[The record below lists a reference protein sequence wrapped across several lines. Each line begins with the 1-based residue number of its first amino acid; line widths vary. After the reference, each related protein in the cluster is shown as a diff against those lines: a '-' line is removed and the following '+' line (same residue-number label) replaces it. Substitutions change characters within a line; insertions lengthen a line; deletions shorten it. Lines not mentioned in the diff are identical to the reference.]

1 MQNTAEKGRLLEVA
15 TKLYLEKQGF
25 KVYFWQEWASQKG
38 LPLQDTGIDLVA
50 EIDGELYAVQ
60 CKNWSRAVSW
70 ENLGT
75 FVSSFL
81 RRDID
86 FNGGYLVATSITNE
100 VERKIRELKKP
111 IFFIP
116 VEDLNE
122 YLDQAK
128 ALLEGKPLIKEKK
141 QLRPYQEQAI
151 QSVLEG
157 FQVHDRGKLIMPPGT
172 GKTLVALRIAES
184 FGEGKLVLFL
194 CPSIALLDQS
204 IKAWLKDSELP
215 IHAYAVVSDKGVG
228 KDDELNSR
236 SLLSFPATT
245 SAEEL
250 IRAFRLEED
259 KLNVIFSTYQSLDV
273 IKEAQQKGLPEFD
286 LIICDEAHRTA
297 GVSKREET
305 NFKLVHSN
313 EHIKGKKRLY
323 MTATPKVFDVEKED
337 RERIE
342 EENLV
347 KIFDMSDEEIFGP
360 TFFEY
365 SFRRAIEEGYLS
377 PYRIVVMTVDRKEVQ
392 EKLYQYLNSQDKL
405 SIDDTTKLV
414 GLGKLI
420 KGEVLN
426 EDGTPLNLLIK
437 RGIVFVNRVKTSEQ
451 IAKGFEAIFRE
462 YFGTH
467 SPAEVQHIDGNMS
480 VFDKRNKINW
490 LRQGGEKCHILTN
503 AKVLTEGID
512 VPALDFVAFFDPK
525 ESVVDIIQALGRV
538 VRKAENKEFGLVF
551 IPLVVSTERENIDEQ
566 IERTS
571 YKTLW
576 QVLNAVASL
585 DSAFQSQIRVILI
598 EDGNRTR
605 EIDPNRD
612 RVIVLDRGNT
622 QTSLFEPIRKYLST
636 KIVRSFRLGSIFLR
650 DWAQETAKTAQDL
663 KDHVQ
668 IALEKD
674 PVFRQKFE
682 ELRKALTTLLNES
695 ISDQDA
701 INLIVQ
707 YILTKPIFD
716 AVFEHKSQVD
726 EILDSIFEYFKHFLQ
741 NNIRELDKFYEQ
753 VQAKASGLRDEEER
767 QDFLRHLYTNFFS
780 VAFKET
786 TDEVGIA
793 YTPVPLVSFIVKFV
807 NYLTQ
812 KHFGKSLDDEGVVI
826 LEPFAGMGTFI
837 SIAIRNENMDP
848 QKLEEKLKRKEIW
861 ANEILLLPYMAMVKN
876 IESTIARRTGKHLP
890 FETALWTDSFS
901 LMEKLYEKQ
910 SPKLPMIIPEK
921 FKELLNAQLKAKVNV
936 IISNPPWR
944 VGREN
949 ENVGR
954 RNVEY
959 RNLRM
964 RIGQTYAKYA
974 KQLGTTNVN
983 KLYDTYIQAL
993 RMASDR
999 IEEGVIGFV
1008 LNNGW
1013 LKGLS
1018 GRGVRKALS
1027 EELAEVYVYDL
1038 KGDARTSG
1046 DEWRRQ
1052 GDKIFDNQSR
1062 AGVCLLFLVKRK
1074 DKKGL
1079 AKIHY
1084 KAVRDYATKEEKFA
1098 ELREWG
1104 DKPEQIP
1111 WQEITPNQK
1120 HDWIDQGE
1128 EEFESFVKLG
1138 DKKNRNDIK
1147 VFNEYSSGL
1156 NTSRETYVY
1165 NFSREE
1171 LKKHMERLISTFNEH
1186 LERVWAGE
1194 INEDNV
1200 EEKIE
1205 RDQRKIKW
1213 DDTLRNWLF
1222 RLGEKQKFK
1231 EERVF
1236 PAFYRPFIPMQVYF
1250 YKVFNAGTYR
1260 LPSIFPTP
1268 DAENLAIVSSSVG
1281 KGRVFDVFIATK
1293 IVDVSFH
1300 TTSVFLFPLYT
1311 YIEVKT
1317 LYGTVSQK
1325 QYNITDQTLKLF
1337 RSALNDPNITKE
1349 DIFYYV
1355 FGVLSTPSYVERF
1368 RNNLSKELPRVPIL
1382 DSFKEISKLG
1392 RELAELQLAYQRYVW
1407 AVVMKEEKEDLP
1419 EYSNLTI
1426 TADEN
1431 ALKEYVE
1438 RVRLDK
1444 ENREIT
1450 INGKVKVQGIPEF
1463 AFECKVGKYPPIR
1476 WVSEYLVKKEDKE
1489 TGIVWDPRLKV
1500 EEFIDILKKLIAFS
1514 ERCLEIKHQLR
1525 EVYEGSNQISHHH

>member
-1 MQNTAEKGRLLEVA
+1 MSMQNVEKGRLLEVA
-15 TKLYLEKQGF
+15 TKLYLQEQGF
-25 KVYFWQEWASQKG
+25 KTYLWHEWASQKG

-50 EIDGELYAVQ
+50 EKDGELYAVQ
-60 CKNWSRAVSW
+60 CKNWDRAVSW
-70 ENLGT
+70 REVGT
-75 FVSSFL
+75 FVGSLL
-81 RRDID
+81 RKDLN
-86 FNGGYLVATSITNE
+86 FKGGYLVAKSVSKE
-100 VERKIRELKKP
+100 VEREIERLGKTIITVSADELS
-111 IFFIP
+111 
-116 VEDLNE
+116 E

-128 ALLEGKPLIKEKK
+128 ALLEGKPIIKEKK
-141 QLRPYQEQAI
+141 HLRPYQEEAI

-157 FQVHDRGKLIMPPGT
+157 FKSHDRGKLIMPPGT

-184 FGEGKLVLFL
+184 FGEGKLILFL

-204 IKAWLKDSELP
+204 IKAWFRDSELP
-215 IHAYAVVSDKGVG
+215 IHAYAVVSDRGVG
-228 KDDELNSR
+228 RDDELNSR

-250 IRAFRLEED
+250 LSAFRLEQD

-273 IKEAQQKGLPEFD
+273 IKEAQRRGLPEFD

-313 EHIKGKKRLY
+313 ENIKGKKRLY
-323 MTATPKVFDVEKED
+323 MTATPKVFDVEREEK
-337 RERIE
+337 ERIE

-377 PYRIVVMTVDRKEVQ
+377 PYRIVVMTVDKKEVQ
-392 EKLYQYLNSQDKL
+392 EKLYEYLMLQGSL

-420 KGEVLN
+420 KGEVHN
-426 EDGTPLNLLIK
+426 EDGTPLNLSIK
-437 RGIVFVNRVKTSEQ
+437 RGIVFVNRVSKSKQVAED
-451 IAKGFEAIFRE
+451 FEAVFRE
-462 YFGTH
+462 YFGTP
-467 SPAEVQHIDGNMS
+467 SPAEIQHIDGNMS
-480 VFDKRNKINW
+480 VFEKRGRINW
-490 LRQGGEKCHILTN
+490 LRQGGEKSHILTN

-551 IPLVVSTERENIDEQ
+551 IPLVVSADKGNIDEQ

-605 EIDPNRD
+605 EIDPRRD
-612 RVIVLDRGNT
+612 NVIILDRGNT
-622 QTSLFEPIRKYLST
+622 QASLFEPIRKYLST
-636 KIVRSFRLGSIFLR
+636 KIVRSFRLGAIFLR
-650 DWAQETAKTAQDL
+650 DWAQETAKTAKDL

-674 PVFRQKFE
+674 ISFRQKFE
-682 ELRKALTTLLNES
+682 ELRRALTTLLNES

-716 AVFEHKSQVD
+716 AIFEHKSQVD

-753 VQAKASGLRDEEER
+753 VQAKASGLRNEEER
-767 QDFLRHLYTNFFS
+767 QEFLRHLYTNFFS

-807 NYLTQ
+807 KHLVQ
-812 KHFGKSLDDEGVVI
+812 KHFGKTLDDEGVVI

-837 SIAIRNENMDP
+837 SLAIENMDP
-848 QKLEEKLKRKEIW
+848 QKLEEKLQRKEIW

-876 IESTIARRTGKHLP
+876 IESTIARKTGKHLP

-901 LMEKLYEKQ
+901 LMEKLYERL

-921 FKELLNAQLKAKVNV
+921 FKELIDAQLKAKVNV

-944 VGREN
+944 AGREN

-954 RNVEY
+954 QNVRY

-964 RIGQTYAKYA
+964 RIEQTYAKYA
-974 KQLGTTNVN
+974 KQLGATLVS

-1027 EELAEVYVYDL
+1027 EEFAEVYVYDL

-1046 DEWRRQ
+1046 EEWRRQ

-1084 KAVRDYATKEEKFA
+1084 KAVKDYATKEEKFA
-1098 ELREWG
+1098 ELREWE
-1104 DKPEQIP
+1104 DQPDQIP
-1111 WQEITPNQK
+1111 WQEIQPNQK

-1128 EEFESFVKLG
+1128 EEFENFVKLG
-1138 DKKNRNDIK
+1138 DKRNKHEIT
-1147 VFNEYSSGL
+1147 VFDEYSSGL
-1156 NTSRETYVY
+1156 ATGRDAYAY
-1165 NFSREE
+1165 NFSKDAIKE
-1171 LKKHMERLISTFNEH
+1171 HMQRLIDTFNEH
-1186 LERVWAGE
+1186 LDRVQSGE
-1194 INEDNV
+1194 IMPDNV

-1213 DDTLRNWLF
+1213 DSSLKDFLF
-1222 RLGEKQKFK
+1222 RLREKQKFK
-1231 EERVF
+1231 DEGVF
-1236 PAFYRPFIPMQVYF
+1236 PAFYRPFVPMWVF
-1250 YKVFNAGTYR
+1250 FDKVFNSRTSL

-1268 DAENLAIVSSSVG
+1268 DAENLVIVVSGVG
-1281 KGRVFDVFIATK
+1281 KGRVFDAFITTK
-1293 IVDVSFH
+1293 IVDISFH
-1300 TTSVFLFPLYT
+1300 TTSVVLFPLYIYT
-1311 YIEVKT
+1311 EVKT

-1325 QYNITDQTLKLF
+1325 QDNIPDQALRLF
-1337 RSALNDPNITKE
+1337 QKALNDISITKG
-1349 DIFYYV
+1349 DIFFYV

-1382 DSFKEISKLG
+1382 DSFREISKLG
-1392 RELAELQLAYQRYVW
+1392 RELAGLQLAYQRYVW
-1407 AVVMKEEKEDLP
+1407 AVVMKEEKGELP

-1438 RVRLDK
+1438 KVRLDK
-1444 ENREIT
+1444 GNREIT

-1463 AFECKVGKYPPIR
+1463 AFECKIGNYPPIR
-1476 WVSEYLVKKEDKE
+1476 WVSEYLAREEDRD
-1489 TGIVWDPRLKV
+1489 TGIVWDPRIKV
-1500 EEFIDILKKLIAFS
+1500 EEFVDIVKKLIAFS
-1514 ERCLEIKHQLR
+1514 EMCLGIKEKLKEI
-1525 EVYEGSNQISHHH
+1525 YEASTPVKTG